1 MWDYQICKFKR
12 SRGKVGTKPWVLSR
26 PFQCKYVET
35 LRNITYTSNAMYTLS
50 KCNRPKDFSNKMKI
64 NYKSKTLYPILSVHL
79 ILIFVTLKV
88 YSILCQ
94 VHLLL
99 KLYKIACYQ
108 LKMQEKSLKNYLKR
122 ELQKIRMQNFFL
134 QSRSVCWRILST
146 VVKKKPV
153 RKGDKEK
160 QISAKK

>member
-108 LKMQEKSLKNYLKR
+108 LKMQEKFKKLFEERITEDS
-122 ELQKIRMQNFFL
+122 NFFL
-134 QSRSVCWRILST
+134 QSRSVCWKILST
-146 VVKKKPV
+146 VVKKIAV